1 MSDSHTTTY
10 PISTTCRPD
19 RLLLFKDFGCP
30 YAGGWR
36 NGLVFDPLEEYGTA
50 GLSYAEFFL
59 YPLADALSQAMSS
72 TTKVL
77 FAMQVSS
84 SPQRC
89 ASQYF

>member
-1 MSDSHTTTY
+1 
-10 PISTTCRPD
+10 
-19 RLLLFKDFGCP
+19 
-30 YAGGWR
+30 
-36 NGLVFDPLEEYGTA
+36 VFDPLEEYGTA